1 MVSSSTTR
9 IGVSHLGDRAKR
21 PHGPPI
27 TWLTPATAGAAT
39 DGVEPAGRGPD
50 DPDPDDPAR
59 VTRASFHPGAG
70 VRRRAAR
77 NRWAT
82 MRLLRS
88 RTDSAMATAMAVAS
102 VLAGCVAGRP
112 SVSGGSSA

>member
-9 IGVSHLGDRAKR
+9 IGVSHLRDRAKR

-27 TWLTPATAGAAT
+27 SWLTPATAGSVT
-39 DGVEPAGRGPD
+39 EGVEPDDPEPD
-50 DPDPDDPAR
+50 DPDPDDPDPDGPAR
-59 VTRASFHPGAG
+59 VTGASCHPGRG

-82 MRLLRS
+82 MRLPRS
-88 RTDSAMATAMAVAS
+88 TTDSAMATTT
-102 VLAGCVAGRP
+102 
-112 SVSGGSSA
+112 